1 MKRVILLIALM
12 LTLALLVSC
21 LPSQE
26 TVSQEQSSQNNA
38 QEQENSRRSTSP
50 EPSETESAP
59 RIIIPKP
66 RMNTVMEELVNKN
79 KQATNYNYAF
89 DAQDARGYEVYRIG
103 NKIKKVYTD
112 TVQLRNE
119 VYYNKV
125 YLDLDAQKAI
135 GICDKSGITCSDIW
149 NQAFE
154 IDIEKENIYPSPVEI
169 MNQVNYAESVG
180 SENFDDRALTIIE
193 YTNPAGNKERL
204 SVDKYYGLP
213 LRQVIYDAD
222 GIIKEKHT
230 FTKIAVGQLQE
241 EDVTLPPQ
249 YKVVG

>member
-125 YLDLDAQKAI
+125 
-135 GICDKSGITCSDIW
+135 
-149 NQAFE
+149 
-154 IDIEKENIYPSPVEI
+154 
-169 MNQVNYAESVG
+169 
-180 SENFDDRALTIIE
+180 
-193 YTNPAGNKERL
+193 
-204 SVDKYYGLP
+204 
-213 LRQVIYDAD
+213 
-222 GIIKEKHT
+222 
-230 FTKIAVGQLQE
+230 
-241 EDVTLPPQ
+241 
-249 YKVVG
+249 